1 MNPSDTQNPQTAQH
15 HTQAQPPANRPNEP
29 HAGDHL
35 SQYGMR
41 SKRAVDGT
49 APAENAPEEIDGLQ
63 AFDDEYTTREARD
76 QRPRSIPTGV
86 KDPTGTAG
94 HQHPTPRE

>member
-1 MNPSDTQNPQTAQH
+1 MNPSDTHNPQTAQH
-15 HTQAQPPANRPNEP
+15 HAQAQPPVNRPNEP

-41 SKRAVDGT
+41 AAQAVNGT
-49 APAENAPEEIDGLQ
+49 APADNAPEEIDGVQ
-63 AFDDEYTTREARD
+63 AFDDEYSTREARD

-86 KDPTGTAG
+86 EGPMGVSG
-94 HQHPTPRE
+94 NNRSTPRE